1 MSILIG
7 RIERGSLGAFR
18 FKVCVGTIV
27 HWHHVLSHL
36 ASSSDVFAY
45 IGRFLQQHSTD
56 DILFGN
62 IFEKRL
68 KLPWGS
74 GAALKFMQ

>member
-1 MSILIG
+1 LTG

-18 FKVCVGTIV
+18 FKVCAGTIV
-27 HWHHVLSHL
+27 LSHP
-36 ASSSDVFAY
+36 ASSYDVFAY
-45 IGRFLQQHSTD
+45 IGRFLQPHSTD